1 MQLGL
6 NITNS
11 NAPGT
16 ITTGGMVTI
25 KSLKALQ
32 EEQRAAA
39 QLQNSQPV
47 VQALAGYIRKTW
59 MSSMMAKQMTSEIKM
74 LKSVRA
80 RRGEYDPDKLA
91 QLREQGSSTIY
102 MMLTSNKCRA
112 ASSWL
117 RDTLVT
123 STDEKPWTI
132 KPGALPDL
140 PPDQISGIMQQ
151 AQQEVA
157 QLYMN
162 GAPPS
167 DQQVRERLLEM
178 KDMAMSHVKD
188 MAKRTA
194 ERMEVKMTD
203 QLQEGNWSKAFS
215 DFLDDITTFPSAFIK
230 GPVVRKRAKMN
241 WVPAQ
246 GGQYALDI
254 KDELCLEWERVDPFN
269 IYPAADAND
278 VNDGSLIERHKLQRS
293 DLQALMG
300 VEGYSDGAIRMVLEE
315 YGKGGLRDWIYVDMN
330 KAAAEGKSTMGVQ
343 QNPSA
348 LIDALQYWGNVQGQ
362 LLRDWGMTE
371 EEIPDP
377 LMDYPIEAWVIGNW
391 VIKAVLNPDPLG
403 RKPYYKA
410 SYEEVPG
417 AYWGNSVADLCRDAQ
432 DICNAA
438 ARALVNNMSIASGP
452 QVVYNIDRLPQGEN
466 ITQMY
471 PWKVWQ
477 VTSDPM
483 AGSAPPMQFFQPNS
497 LSQELMAVYEKFSVL
512 ADEYTGIPRYMTGDS
527 AAGGAGRTASGM
539 SMLMSNAGKDIKQV
553 IASIDE
559 NVIRLAIERLYFY
572 NMRYG
577 DDPDLKGDVNIVARG
592 AVSLM
597 VKEQAQMRQT
607 QFLQIALSNPMTA
620 QIVGVEGIAELL
632 RQSAKT
638 LDLNPDNIVPPI
650 EIIKARMAQA
660 QQQAAVQQQQQAMLE
675 QQTGQ
680 AQAGGTPPNAQ
691 PGATLQNG
699 APVTNNFA
707 PMRGIGS

>member
-16 ITTGGMVTI
+16 VTTGGMVTI

-32 EEQRAAA
+32 EEQRAKA
-39 QLQNSQPV
+39 QEQNSQPV
-47 VQALAGYIRKTW
+47 VQALAGFIRKTW
-59 MSSMMAKQMTSEIKM
+59 MSSMLAKQQTSEIKM

-102 MMLTSNKCRA
+102 MMLTSQKCRA

-123 STDEKPWTI
+123 AADEKPWTI
-132 KPGALPDL
+132 KPGAIPDL
-140 PPDQISGIMQQ
+140 PPNQVESIMQQ
-151 AQQEVA
+151 AQQEVM
-157 QLYMN
+157 QLYAA
-162 GAPPS
+162 GTPPT

-188 MAKRTA
+188 MAARTA

-203 QLQEGNWSKAFS
+203 QLQEGNWNQAFS
-215 DFLDDITTFPSAFIK
+215 DFLDDITTFPSAFLK
-230 GPVVRKRAKMN
+230 GPVVRKRPKMQ

-246 GGQYALDI
+246 GGQYQLDV

-269 IYPAADAND
+269 VYPAADASTVD
-278 VNDGSLIERHKLQRS
+278 DGALIERHKLHRA
-293 DLQALMG
+293 DLQALIG

-343 QNPSA
+343 QNPSQ

-362 LLRDWGMTE
+362 LLRDWGMSE

-377 LMDYPIEAWVIGNW
+377 LMDYAIEAWVIGTW

-417 AYWGNSVADLCRDAQ
+417 AYWGNSVADLCRDTQ

-483 AGSAPPMQFFQPNS
+483 AGTAPPMQFFQPSS
-497 LSQELMAVYEKFSVL
+497 LSSELMAVYEKFSTL
-512 ADEYTGIPRYMTGDS
+512 ADEYTGIPKYMTGES
-527 AAGGAGRTASGM
+527 MAGGAGRTASGM
-539 SMLMSNAGKDIKQV
+539 SMMMSNAGKAIKQV
-553 IASIDE
+553 ISNIDE
-559 NVIRLAIERLYFY
+559 NAIRPAIERLYFY

-592 AVSLM
+592 ATSLL
-597 VKEQAQMRQT
+597 VKEQAQMRQN

-638 LDLNPDNIVPPI
+638 LDLNPDNIVPPV
-650 EIIKARMAQA
+650 EIIKARMAQ
-660 QQQAAVQQQQQAMLE
+660 QQAQMAQEQQLMLE
-675 QQTGQ
+675 QQGGQ
-680 AQAGGTPPNAQ
+680 AQAGGTPPNAR
-691 PGATLQNG
+691 PGATLANG

-707 PMRGIGS
+707 PMQGVGS